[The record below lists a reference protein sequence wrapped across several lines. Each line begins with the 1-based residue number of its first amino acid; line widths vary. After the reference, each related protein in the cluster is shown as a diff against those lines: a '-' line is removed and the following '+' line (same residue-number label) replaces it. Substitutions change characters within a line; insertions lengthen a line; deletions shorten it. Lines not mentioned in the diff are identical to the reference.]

1 MRGISNN
8 FIKNLKDGILK
19 PILEYIKE
27 DSNLIL
33 EIRNDYINIY
43 YRGGN
48 LLKISEKT
56 IGISKYDFYFNSKYI
71 LNPNKTNVKITNN
84 MKVIDSTNPK
94 DVEKWIDIIPHI
106 KYEMDKWLSKYKK
119 LEKEYQQTIVREN
132 NIDLAKSTDYF
143 ICDIENAK
151 GKGRYDLIAV
161 KWISNG
167 AKRKSGKNLRL
178 AFVELKFGDGSLKG
192 SAGLEKHIKDMD
204 EFLSNQKNIDNI
216 KEEMKKTF
224 NQKLELGLIENQNK
238 IESFSGEKPEYILVL
253 ANHDPDSTLL
263 RIELKKIQPSEN
275 FELKIATSNF
285 MGYGL
290 FQEAIYTLDE
300 FKKKFCEQI

>member
-56 IGISKYDFYFNSKYI
+56 IGISKYDFYFNNKYI

-238 IESFSGEKPEYILVL
+238 IESFSDEKPEYILVL

-263 RIELKKIQPSEN
+263 RMELKKIQPSEN

>member
-56 IGISKYDFYFNSKYI
+56 IGISKYDFYFNNKYI

-192 SAGLEKHIKDMD
+192 SSGLEKHIKDVD

-224 NQKLELGLIENQNK
+224 NQKLELCLIENQNK
-238 IESFSGEKPEYILVL
+238 IENFSDEKPEYILVL

>member
-56 IGISKYDFYFNSKYI
+56 IGISKYDFYFNNKYI

-192 SAGLEKHIKDMD
+192 SSGLEKHIKDMD

-238 IESFSGEKPEYILVL
+238 IESFSDEKPEYILVL

-263 RIELKKIQPSEN
+263 RMELKKIQPSEN